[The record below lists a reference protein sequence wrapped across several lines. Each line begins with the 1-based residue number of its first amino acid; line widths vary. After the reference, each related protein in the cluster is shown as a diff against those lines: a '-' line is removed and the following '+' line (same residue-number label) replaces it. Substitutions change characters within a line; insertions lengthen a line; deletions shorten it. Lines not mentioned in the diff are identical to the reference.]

1 MVSLEVILFEI
12 VNRNKTLDIK
22 VIDINN
28 QIQWVFILQQPDF
41 FLILKHDSLSNMPD
55 LLSWLIFAY

>member
-41 FLILKHDSLSNMPD
+41 FLILEHDSLSNMPD